1 MMGTIGRVAIVP
13 KNIGKAIIT
22 SHLLKISLNHSKCL
36 PEYLYYFLQSNF
48 IFRQILR
55 ESRGV
60 VMGGLNT
67 KIIKSLWIKV
77 PPIPEQESIIS
88 ILLNLD
94 NLLKHEKDY
103 KENILDIKKGLEQK
117 LLTGKIRVAI

>member
-1 MMGTIGRVAIVP
+1 M
-13 KNIGKAIIT
+13 
-22 SHLLKISLNHSKCL
+22 
-36 PEYLYYFLQSNF
+36 
-48 IFRQILR
+48 
-55 ESRGV
+55 
-60 VMGGLNT
+60 
-67 KIIKSLWIKV
+67 IIKSLWIKV